1 MRPLLLL
8 ALGATLC
15 EAAPLSELPA
25 GSKVLFQGDSITDGG
40 RGRTSDPNHILGH
53 GYAFIIA
60 AREGAARPDL
70 RTEFINRGV
79 SGNTSLDLRKRW
91 QADTIALAPDVL
103 SVLIGANDSGKS
115 VDPALFESTLDG
127 LLSEARAAKP
137 GLRLVIC
144 EPFLAPDGPAIRK
157 APGRVERMKAL
168 QAACRR
174 LAEKHRATF
183 VPLQSVFDRAA
194 EKTPW
199 SHWIWDGVHPTA
211 AGHQLIADAWERA
224 LAESGR

>member
-40 RGRTSDPNHILGH
+40 RGRTSDPNHVLGH

-60 AREGAARPDL
+60 ARHGAARPGL
-70 RTEFINRGV
+70 RTDFINRGV
-79 SGNTSLDLRKRW
+79 SGNTVVDLRKRW
-91 QADTIALAPDVL
+91 KADAIDQAADVL
-103 SVLIGANDSGKS
+103 SVLIGANDSGRS

-224 LAESGR
+224 LAESRR